1 MVNNIPVFSVHALAM
16 VLCMQQSHN
25 KATTGSKS
33 NYISSL
39 GEVSC
44 LQHSQVI
51 AGSFLSSS
59 CSSQL
64 QFNNLLSSQA
74 KPYPEAAS
82 DVSTVVVTMAAALL
96 AAVTMTMY
104 TVCVQDVPTSD
115 LSFAYN
121 YSDLGQ
127 LPTVQ
132 TQDLCAFSYATLM
145 MLNNCLLSNTKKMM
159 FEGEEVTPVVMLH
172 VLLATLSMHRH
183 IVQISCLVNV

>member
-1 MVNNIPVFSVHALAM
+1 MPWPWCSV
-16 VLCMQQSHN
+16 CSR
-25 KATTGSKS
+25 ATTRTPPAASPS
-33 NYISSL
+33 TSAPLARSL
-39 GEVSC
+39 ASGTLRS
-44 LQHSQVI
+44 L
-51 AGSFLSSS
+51 LDSSS

-115 LSFAYN
+115 LSYAYN
-121 YSDLGQ
+121 YSALGQ

-159 FEGEEVTPVVMLH
+159 FKGEEVTPVVMLH